1 MQAQPVLFPE
11 FEQRLGE
18 LDATTGFTPVVLEE
32 APAEILALPD
42 RELEEKIV
50 KAKAV
55 LKWAMTRFKLSI
67 SSSFGKDSSC
77 TLGLALSVAAELV
90 GEGED
95 VKPFVVLSADTKSE
109 NPSVHALAQREMAK
123 VRNWIERYNLPG
135 TTHVA
140 YPNLASQFAVAVI
153 GGRALPSLAGGKR
166 DCTTD
171 WKTTPLARVRKAV
184 LGKNNIP
191 AGKFVVS
198 VTGVRKS
205 ESAQRSANVTRRKE
219 SDVAIVQTNADG
231 NVALAPIL
239 GWSWDDVFGY
249 LGLCANGLETTYSTM
264 RDVIDTYREA
274 IGECVLASDD
284 DADAK
289 ASKPC
294 TARFGCWN
302 CLQVQDDLSMDQMV
316 QEPQH
321 AYMKPLARFRTFLKN
336 TFYDLSRRTYV
347 GRTIDENGYIR
358 FAVDGYSP
366 AMLQELLKYALT
378 IDIEERDAAA
388 RLGIAPRFQIVSLEA
403 LLAISAAW
411 SLQGFALPFTAL
423 RIFAEIEKGARYP
436 VPDAPEFPKVPI
448 PPARFIKVGTGWNA
462 GVDWQYTGLRDV
474 LITAFTDFSGEG
486 CIGSRQI
493 VTKGETRTI
502 MDVNTGPEFS
512 IDPEGAALFMMFEME
527 RYVEEWHGRSARR
540 HIAIEGHHVAGI
552 EYRTYVSYGFLS
564 VAKGQEARVDE
575 IMRRTAWRERLGL
588 AGYQYKHDEALAM
601 SVEASVPEVPSQ
613 EEKEADRR
621 AEVERSRRVKRDA
634 LHQKRINLQQLYA
647 EWAPDVPWR
656 QMAKRGQLAM
666 VALPRN
672 RKGRLVLRHLITPYR
687 LAEFLSANP
696 FVVARVRAHRG
707 KKLVGQTLDLFRLA
721 A

>member
-18 LDATTGFTPVVLEE
+18 PDATTSFTPVVLEE

-249 LGLCANGLETTYSTM
+249 LGLCANGLETTYSSM

-284 DADAK
+284 DEDAK

-302 CLQVQDDLSMDQMV
+302 CLQVKDDRSMDQMV

-336 TFYDLSRRTYV
+336 TFFDLSRRTWV

-366 AMLQELLKYALT
+366 SMLQELLKYALT
-378 IDIEERDAAA
+378 IDIEERQSAA
-388 RLGIAPRFQIVSLEA
+388 RLGIAPRYQIVSLEA
-403 LLAISAAW
+403 LFAICASW
-411 SLQGFALPFTAL
+411 SSQGFSRPFEGL
-423 RIFAEIEKGARYP
+423 RIYSEIEKGARYP
-436 VPDAPEFPKVPI
+436 VPDVPEFPKVPI
-448 PPARFIKVGTGWNA
+448 PAARFIKAGKGWNA
-462 GVDWQYTGLRDV
+462 GIDWQYTGLRDV
-474 LITAFTDFSGEG
+474 MVDGFGGDG
-486 CIGSRQI
+486 CIGQRQI
-493 VTKGETRTI
+493 VSKGEPRII

-527 RYVEEWHGRSARR
+527 RYVEEWHGSNARK
-540 HIAIEGHHVAGI
+540 ALAMEGHHVAGV

-564 VAKGQEARVDE
+564 VAKGHEAKVDE

-588 AGYQYKHDEALAM
+588 AGYQYDHERALAM
-601 SVEASVPEVPSQ
+601 SVEASVPEIPSQ
-613 EEKEADRR
+613 EEVEASRR
-621 AEVERSRRVKRDA
+621 AEVARTRRIKRDA
-634 LHQKRINLQQLYA
+634 LQQKRINLQQLYT

-656 QMAKRGQLAM
+656 HMVKKGQLPM

-687 LAEFLSANP
+687 LADFLSNNP

-707 KKLVGQTLDLFRLA
+707 KRHVGQTMDLFRLA